1 MINSTKADQIF
12 FKIIQFATCAV
23 FLGRAW
29 QHWRWDAPY
38 RALLW
43 DEQWM
48 SGLVGNVLN
57 MDWETYISDVQVD
70 NSIQLGIK
78 GIGLFYFF
86 CALVALFIKK
96 LPIFFRYMLVVG
108 AFSLIL
114 LAILYCKEKF
124 FSIGQFFEYSLQ
136 FGSPLLLVYLL
147 KKPTVTKPL
156 LMVIKIMIALTF
168 TAHGLYALGF
178 YPRPVHFMEMT
189 MNILGVMEDR
199 AIFFLNLAGV
209 LDFVISIGLFL
220 PWKWSKYCLWYA
232 VFWGGATTAARIW
245 ANFNWEWLNYVLVQ
259 WLHESVMR
267 FPHFLIPLA
276 VVIFLTFEKREV
288 RTEM

>member
-1 MINSTKADQIF
+1 MINSTKADRLF
-12 FKIIQFATCAV
+12 FKIIQVATITV

-43 DEQWM
+43 DEQLM
-48 SGLVGNVLN
+48 SGFVASLLS
-57 MDWETYISDVQVD
+57 MDWETYISDMQVD
-70 NSIQLGIK
+70 NTIQLGIK
-78 GIGLFYFF
+78 AIGLFYFF

-96 LPIFFRYMLVVG
+96 LPSFFRYFLLLG
-108 AFSLIL
+108 AMSLIV

-147 KKPTVTKPL
+147 KKPSVTTSL
-156 LMVIKIMIALTF
+156 LVVVKIMIALTF

-189 MNILGVMEDR
+189 MNILGVTEER
-199 AIFFLNLAGV
+199 AILFLNGAGI
-209 LDFVISIGLFL
+209 LDFIISIGLFF

-232 VFWGGATTAARIW
+232 VFWGTGTTAARIW
-245 ANFNWEWLNYVLVQ
+245 ANFNWEWIDYVLVQ
-259 WLHESVMR
+259 WLHESIMR

-276 VVIFLTFEKREV
+276 VVVFLTLQNREV
-288 RTEM
+288 RIEK

>member
-1 MINSTKADQIF
+1 LINSTKADQLF
-12 FKIIQFATCAV
+12 FKIIQLSTCAV

-43 DEQWM
+43 DEQRM
-48 SGLVGNVLN
+48 SSLVGSLLN
-57 MDWETYISDVQVD
+57 MDWETYISDFQVE
-70 NSIQLGIK
+70 NNIQLGIK
-78 GIGLFYFF
+78 AIGFFYLF

-96 LPIFFRYMLVVG
+96 LPAIFKYVLVLG
-108 AFSLIL
+108 ALNLIV
-114 LAILYCKEKF
+114 LAILYCKERF

-136 FGSPLLLVYLL
+136 FSSPLLLIYLL
-147 KKPTVTKPL
+147 KKPTITNSL
-156 LMVIKIMIALTF
+156 LMVVKIMIALTF

-199 AIFFLNLAGV
+199 AIQFLNIAGI
-209 LDFVISIGLFL
+209 LDFVISIGIFL

-232 VFWGGATTAARIW
+232 VFWGAATTAARIW
-245 ANFNWEWLNYVLVQ
+245 ANFNWEWLDYVLVQ

-276 VVIFLTFEKREV
+276 NCYQSTINTSNLYLS
-288 RTEM
+288 

>member
-1 MINSTKADQIF
+1 L
-12 FKIIQFATCAV
+12 ATCTV

-48 SGLVGNVLN
+48 SGVVANLLS
-57 MDWETYISDVQVD
+57 MDWETYISDLQVD
-70 NSIQLGIK
+70 NTIQLAIKSIGI
-78 GIGLFYFF
+78 FYFI
-86 CALVALFIKK
+86 CAFVALFIKK
-96 LPIFFRYMLVVG
+96 LPTFFRYLLLLG
-108 AFSLIL
+108 AISLIV

-136 FGSPLLLVYLL
+136 FGSPLLLVYLS
-147 KKPTVTKPL
+147 KYPKVTKPL
-156 LMVIKIMIALTF
+156 LLVVKIMIALTF

-199 AIFFLNLAGV
+199 AIQFLNIAGV

-232 VFWGGATTAARIW
+232 VFWGAATTLARIW
-245 ANFNWEWLNYVLVQ
+245 ANFNWEWLDYVLVQ
-259 WLHESVMR
+259 WLHESIMR

-276 VVIFLTFEKREV
+276 VLFFLRIKEKRNKE
-288 RTEM
+288 